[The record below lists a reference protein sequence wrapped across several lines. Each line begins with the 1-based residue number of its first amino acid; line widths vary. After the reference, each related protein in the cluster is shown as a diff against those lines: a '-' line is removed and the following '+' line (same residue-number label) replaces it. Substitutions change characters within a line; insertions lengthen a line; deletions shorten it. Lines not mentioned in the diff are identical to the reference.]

1 MWTRFPAKIR
11 GPLYRVFKWQYAG
24 ICLLTLITLI
34 LHFIIIEQPATEIF
48 DEGHYVS
55 EARSVIAGEGAT
67 PFDHPPLAKLF
78 IISGIRLFGDT
89 PFGWRF
95 FSVVFGTISV
105 VLFYFICRKLDMPR
119 GAPFLATTVFA
130 FENLSF
136 VQASLAM
143 LDVYT
148 VTFMLGAFLLYLQRH
163 SFTSGFSL
171 ALSTLAK
178 LTGALS
184 FFSLFT
190 DWLLDRKRKLQALIT
205 LTSSALISFLLL
217 FTGLTWALFGRL
229 SNPIAQIKS
238 LLTQTT
244 SLTFAFGYQPAA
256 SKPWDWLL
264 QPMSIF
270 YSHDPQ
276 YIAILS
282 LTVWVVIFPVLAYM
296 VWETMKDNRASR
308 FGLAWFTGT
317 YLLLVALVLLTDR
330 VSFVYYFY
338 PSIGAICI
346 GIGIIL
352 AKLFEFGR
360 NNISSN
366 RGKAALIT
374 ASGYLTLHIMVFI
387 LFSPIAVPF
396 IWWLPL

>member
-1 MWTRFPAKIR
+1 MWTKVPLKIR
-11 GPLYRVFKWQYAG
+11 EPLYRAFKWQYSG
-24 ICLLTLITLI
+24 ICFLTLITLI
-34 LHFIIIEQPATEIF
+34 LHFSVIGQPDIVVF
-48 DEGHYVS
+48 DEIHYVT
-55 EARSVIAGEGAT
+55 EARSIIAGEGALF
-67 PFDHPPLAKLF
+67 PEHPPLAKFF
-78 IISGIRLFGDT
+78 IISGIQLFGDT

-136 VQASLAM
+136 VQAGLAM
-143 LDVYT
+143 LEVYP
-148 VTFMLGAFLLYLQRH
+148 VTFMLGAFLLYLKRH
-163 SFTSGFSL
+163 HFASGFSL
-171 ALSTLAK
+171 ALSALAK
-178 LTGALS
+178 LVGALS
-184 FFSLFT
+184 CLSLFI
-190 DWLLDRKRKLQALIT
+190 DWLLDRKRKALVLIT
-205 LTSSALISFLLL
+205 LTGSALISFLIL

-229 SNPIAQIKS
+229 VNPVALIKGM
-238 LLTQTT
+238 LTQATGI
-244 SLTFAFGYQPAA
+244 TFANVFHHGA

-270 YSHDPQ
+270 YYYDPQ

-296 VWETMKDNRASR
+296 VWATIKDDRASR
-308 FGLAWFTGT
+308 FGLAWFAGT
-317 YLLLVALVLLTDR
+317 YLSLVALVLLIDR
-330 VSFVYYFY
+330 VSYVYYFY

-346 GIGIIL
+346 GIGIVL
-352 AKLFEFGR
+352 AKLFQFWR
-360 NNISSN
+360 NNMQSN

-374 ASGYLTLHIMVFI
+374 ASGYLTLHIIVFI
-387 LFSPIAVPF
+387 LFSPTAIPF